1 MPPGADGSSKGKA
14 EETRVAVGSRM
25 VKLDFKKGNGQDEEL
40 SFRSY
45 LLEQS
50 DGLIKEIRFSPNDH
64 CYVVFYIQDTMWT
77 PNVEHIADKLMGK
90 RIEYLKTIINAYQK
104 NRLNYTRNFA
114 LNYINQCLDTGFGL
128 EYFEFENFSRANE
141 WAQPR
146 KWKQGDV
153 IRVENRIK
161 ITRKELNEDA
171 LHVYGKDDWLFSH
184 YLYSPKKMGLAEKH
198 SRSARQ
204 RLLFGGPIKKE
215 DNWEFDKYMNEN
227 VRLEKLNP
235 VEEYAP
241 SGKEKICHFM
251 GQHENGLC
259 REFRIRYTDEMIN
272 YDWPEWDVLHDT
284 VKAMV
289 LRRKEKSEHALMWS
303 FITEQINI
311 GNAKYLY
318 ALFRQGPGAVARFEK
333 ENTAEYL
340 DVWNRPGSIEKF
352 GRFFIQTF
360 HSEVDNPVSKTE
372 KEPSHQSGLDF
383 IKKFQKDDSSNN
395 DSPDTKFSSRPFTE
409 DDLFPGKCSGSGNV
423 KTSEA
428 EQGGVSKAFEQTED
442 VQCEHSAEESSSRPE
457 QVLKKEAPK
466 AVVIG
471 KIAKTRQGVSE
482 PVVDTSKALK
492 MEMTDKLAESFPP
505 LQPSP
510 AAAKPK
516 TEVSKDVVMIKKA
529 EEVEPAVLTAK
540 PVLSYAKVAE
550 KAVKPDMDSRG
561 ATNKPA
567 VNVSTPSE
575 SLKGGSSARTSF
587 SEDESQ
593 WKQVGLKTNESV
605 QQRFAPRNDGHQQ
618 DGSNSS
624 DRIGSWSGHRSGRRK
639 QQGDAYS
646 CGHGSQNGK
655 DHQNNQNVTEM
666 KETKQKQASVQ
677 LNVMK
682 DKSSAAQIHQF
693 SLPGRKTNILTS
705 EGSRESNESGSSAST
720 KFGHSQKLAG
730 HEKKFGG
737 KNGKNATAIDAST
750 TSVNKKNGKE
760 GPSQP
765 PNADKNKSNEKK
777 TQQSLPDAQQKQSD
791 DSRPSAE
798 AVSQNEQPST
808 SSPTAEEKNTK
819 GKNAANSLPASSK
832 KNAKSGTNQSPKSQ
846 PVAEKTKKDEIK
858 PSQNLPTTQK
868 KTVLTSLESEESD
881 VPDSTVGESNA
892 QLKRTDDA
900 PPPNPVVK
908 DQKKS
913 TSSDV
918 VKNGKDKKSANEIE
932 KFDPDTKRTGSQSSE
947 DSSSA
952 SQESDG
958 PPKQTK
964 TAIRK
969 AKKAANQAA
978 AQARLAAMKA
988 ASQQRLIPVEPAVEE
1003 AEEPKAEEQPL
1014 VEVKTKTSQ
1023 SMDQIKM
1030 WAKDGK
1036 FIEAAVES
1044 TIENQDVRLSKS
1056 QKKRQRRRERLNYE
1070 DEDEAVKNSVPMTTI
1085 EMHFADDIGTQLVKN
1100 AIFIKMTDS
1109 NGCSTSIVPEVVQ
1122 PAVRLDSEEP
1132 SNEHVIVHDYRPGV
1146 RSDEDGAEGFPPPAD
1161 PVQIGAGQRQVA
1173 SDLSVRE
1180 VLMANPEKPFVE
1192 RSSHQGFHDMYR
1204 RLKFLVDGHTN
1215 MAMHNEFQK
1224 RAMQKR
1230 LAKFEKAYLFRKRVA
1245 KMALHILDIDD
1256 GAELTGLGETSV
1268 VNLLLKFIEE
1278 PLDNENGQDLIGSQI
1293 DHITKHVGLPGSQE
1307 SLIIHQGLRYLDLR
1321 CCEVEQCDPLYPK
1334 LNKICDAVCRSMKD
1348 QEGLG
1353 KIIQGK
1359 ANFNGYMDY

>member
-1 MPPGADGSSKGKA
+1 MPPGGDGSSKGEA
-14 EETRVAVGSRM
+14 EETSVAVGSRL
-25 VKLDFKKGNGQDEEL
+25 VKLGFEEYEGQEEEFSFK
-40 SFRSY
+40 SY
-45 LLEQS
+45 ILEQS
-50 DGLIKEIRFSPNDH
+50 DGLIKEIRFSPIPL
-64 CYVVFYIQDTMWT
+64 CYVVFYIQDTMLT
-77 PNVEHIADKLMGK
+77 PHVVDIADRLMGK

-104 NRLNYTRNFA
+104 NRLNYSRKFA
-114 LNYINQCLDTGFGL
+114 YNYINQCLDIGFGL
-128 EYFEFENFSRANE
+128 EFFEFENFSGANE

-146 KWKQGDV
+146 KWKQGDFV
-153 IRVENRIK
+153 GDENRIK
-161 ITRKELNEDA
+161 ITRRELDEDA
-171 LHVYGKDDWLFSH
+171 LHVYGEDDWLFSH
-184 YLYSPKKMGLAEKH
+184 HLYSPKKMGIAEKH
-198 SRSARQ
+198 NRSIRQ

-215 DNWEFDKYMNEN
+215 DNWEFDKYMNEK
-227 VRLEKLNP
+227 VRPEKLNP
-235 VEEYAP
+235 VEEYVP
-241 SGKEKICHFM
+241 SGQEKICHFM
-251 GQHENGLC
+251 GQRSNGLC
-259 REFRIRYTDEMIN
+259 REFRIRYTDEMMN
-272 YDWPEWDVLHDT
+272 YDWPEWDVLYDT

-289 LRRKEKSEHALMWS
+289 LRRQEKSDHALMWS
-303 FITEQINI
+303 FIPERINI

-318 ALFRQGPGAVARFEK
+318 ALFRQGPGAVARFEE
-333 ENTAEYL
+333 ENTTEYL
-340 DVWNRPGSIEKF
+340 DVWNKPGPIERF
-352 GRFFIQTF
+352 GRFFIHTF
-360 HSEVDNPVSKTE
+360 HSEVEKPVSNTE

-383 IKKFQKDDSSNN
+383 IKKFQNDDSSNN
-395 DSPDTKFSSRPFTE
+395 DSPDAKFSSRPFTE
-409 DDLFPGKCSGSGNV
+409 ADLFPGKNSGSGNV
-423 KTSEA
+423 EAFEA
-428 EQGGVSKAFEQTED
+428 EQCGKPKASERTQD
-442 VQCEHSAEESSSRPE
+442 VNCKDSAEENSTGPE
-457 QVLKKEAPK
+457 QFLKKDIPK
-466 AVVIG
+466 TVAIE
-471 KIAKTRQGVSE
+471 KAAKTRQAVPE
-482 PVVDTSKALK
+482 PVVDMSKVLK
-492 MEMTDKLAESFPP
+492 MEMTDELAESFPP

-516 TEVSKDVVMIKKA
+516 TEVSKDVGMIKKA
-529 EEVEPAVLTAK
+529 EEVEPAVLAAK

-550 KAVKPDMDSRG
+550 KAVKPGMDNRG

-587 SEDESQ
+587 SEDGSQ
-593 WKQVGLKTNESV
+593 WKHVGSKINESV
-605 QQRFAPRNDGHQQ
+605 QQRSAPKNDGHQH
-618 DGSNSS
+618 DDSNSS
-624 DRIGSWSGHRSGRRK
+624 DRPGRGSGRRSGRRK
-639 QQGDAYS
+639 PQSDAFS
-646 CGHGSQNGK
+646 SGQGSQNGN
-655 DHQNNQNVTEM
+655 DHQNQFNHQKNQTVEGT
-666 KETKQKQASVQ
+666 KDTKQKQASVQ
-677 LNVMK
+677 SNAMTK
-682 DKSSAAQIHQF
+682 QPSATQIPQF
-693 SLPGRKTNILTS
+693 SPSAKKTNILRS
-705 EGSRESNESGSSAST
+705 EESRESTDSGSSAST
-720 KFGHSQKLAG
+720 KSGNPQKLAG
-730 HEKKFGG
+730 HEKKIGG
-737 KNGKNATAIDAST
+737 KNGKNATATDAST
-750 TSVNKKNGKE
+750 TSVDKKKNGKE
-760 GPSQP
+760 GPSELS
-765 PNADKNKSNEKK
+765 NSDKNKSNEKK
-777 TQQSLPDAQQKQSD
+777 TQQSLSNAQQKPSD
-791 DSRPSAE
+791 ESRPSSG
-798 AVSQNEQPST
+798 AVSRNEQSST
-808 SSPTAEEKNTK
+808 SSPNVEEKNTK
-819 GKNAANSLPASSK
+819 GKSADQNLPASSK
-832 KNAKSGTNQSPKSQ
+832 KNAKSGTDQSLKSQ
-846 PVAEKTKKDEIK
+846 PVVEKTKKDKIK
-858 PSQNLPTTQK
+858 PSRNLPTTQK
-868 KTVLTSLESEESD
+868 KKVLTSDVSKESD
-881 VPDSTVGESNA
+881 VSVSTVGESNA

-900 PPPNPVVK
+900 PPPNTVVK

-918 VKNGKDKKSANEIE
+918 VKNGKDKKSANEME
-932 KFDPDTKRTGSQSSE
+932 KFNPDTKRTGSQSSE

-958 PPKQTK
+958 PPKPTK

-988 ASQQRLIPVEPAVEE
+988 ASQQKLMPEEPPVEE
-1003 AEEPKAEEQPL
+1003 AEP
-1014 VEVKTKTSQ
+1014 Q

-1044 TIENQDVRLSKS
+1044 TIENQDARLSKS
-1056 QKKRQRRRERLNYE
+1056 QKKRQRRREHLNHE
-1070 DEDEAVKNSVPMTTI
+1070 DEGEDADAVKKSVPMTTI

-1100 AIFIKMTDS
+1100 AILIKMTDS

-1146 RSDEDGAEGFPPPAD
+1146 RSDESEAEGSPPPAD
-1161 PVQIGAGQRQVA
+1161 PVQVGAGQRQVA

-1256 GAELTGLGETSV
+1256 GAELTGLGEISV

-1278 PLDNENGQDLIGSQI
+1278 PPENENGQDLIGSQI
-1293 DHITKHVGLPGSQE
+1293 DHITKNVGLPGSQE